1 MLTPGQD
8 AGAAFVGGSFSDT
21 FSANVVQ
28 NSLGAQVNTLGSGD
42 MLNGAGGSNDTLA
55 AKITSGVFAGGS
67 STAVAAGSESMPIQ
81 PETTSIENIK
91 LQAVNS
97 GIYASKESSK
107 NNLNN

>member
-1 MLTPGQD
+1 
-8 AGAAFVGGSFSDT
+8 
-21 FSANVVQ
+21 
-28 NSLGAQVNTLGSGD
+28 
-42 MLNGAGGSNDTLA
+42 
-55 AKITSGVFAGGS
+55 
-67 STAVAAGSESMPIQ
+67 MPIQ